1 MVYCKIGVGVSKSIF
16 VQDIYNRMVNTK
28 NPEFL
33 ETQTQS
39 LPPADLNALK
49 TMREDAC
56 SSSLARDFK
65 LQTHQRFLRRVL
77 SPDSPVRNLLM
88 VHGTGVGKTCTAIQI
103 AEEFILRPE
112 FQHKKVLIM
121 ASSSIQDSFKS
132 QIFDVSRLSLDESGL
147 ILSKQCT
154 GRRYLEMIQRAQR
167 EPIKLTDRASQYRV
181 MEMASK
187 FINEF
192 YDFQGYIQFSN
203 SIENVVA
210 KKTPKEVETFIHENF
225 DDRLIIIDEAHNIRR
240 VSGEEDVIEGGKLV
254 AQSLERVLKVAKG
267 VTLILLTATPMF
279 DTYDEI
285 LFYFNLFLW
294 NDRRLD
300 TNKEIKS
307 SEVFDKDGNVKKDK
321 ESQFRSWCQDY
332 VSFVRGENPFTFPFR
347 LPPPTELI
355 AKPAVN
361 SYSDGKII
369 RKPRKY
375 LTLTRSIV
383 SPTQAEAIQRVK
395 ETKTPSTDPRLICA
409 LPDNKS
415 FEEIFS
421 YSAGQY
427 TYKTGDDFLK
437 PSRIAEYSSKFALVT
452 KIINESDGL
461 AFVYS
466 NLVTNG
472 AQLFAMALEEAG
484 YVSAIGND
492 LLTSTSGE
500 VVRGSKGRYVLFT
513 SNTSDVDIRKAIVR
527 MKSPNNKD
535 GKDIK
540 VVISSPKISEGVD
553 FWYVRQVH
561 VLDPWF
567 NMSRIEQVVGRGLRS
582 CSHRSLPF
590 EEQNCTVYLHVCQ
603 YENGQKETYDEYVYR
618 AFVEEKAMKIAG
630 VKQMIM
636 ESAMDCSL
644 QEGINDLPR
653 DWREELKIP
662 QIRAQ
667 DRKEL
672 KLTIAEMS
680 APTFQ
685 KDTEFTCKNEEPEED
700 KKHVRPLSSVLDV
713 RDEIINTIGK
723 LLIQKPIW
731 SREDLFNHP
740 DIKKYDPKV
749 VSYLIQNII
758 QFGVS
763 FKDKMNRLGHL
774 SSRGNMF
781 TFSLDGRTTMQ
792 DLITEKDNG
801 TEVPLSER
809 VVVADVTEQTDVVKT
824 KHEQYPFPEYMKK
837 MFDTEILDWY
847 IVDQVLTDEERI
859 NHILNV
865 NWNKPPI
872 YAESSE
878 IAVSED
884 KTLYVLGANK
894 IYDETKTQIT
904 PIGLEREKYDEW
916 VERLQKRFT
925 SKFMNIF
932 VTVKEGKLLFNLDET
947 SEEVKKVE
955 RTKGIGGRACS
966 NYKETILNSFAN
978 WLNYPI
984 TKEVGGKKDRCLFL
998 ALAIRKAI
1006 LDKREGLT
1014 WFTPAEW
1021 EILSKDRKEL
1031 KKA

>member
-1 MVYCKIGVGVSKSIF
+1 
-16 VQDIYNRMVNTK
+16 MVNTK

-192 YDFQGYIQFSN
+192 YEFQGYIQFSN
-203 SIENVVA
+203 TVENVVA
-210 KKTPKEVETFIHENF
+210 KKTPREVENFIHETF
-225 DDRLIIIDEAHNIRR
+225 DDRLIIIDEAHNIRK
-240 VSGEEDVIEGGKLV
+240 VSSEQDIIEGGKLV
-254 AQSLERVLKVAKG
+254 AASLERVLKVAKG

-279 DTYDEI
+279 DTYDEV

-294 NDRRLD
+294 NDRRLESA
-300 TNKEIKS
+300 KEIKS
-307 SEVFDKDGNVKKDK
+307 SEIFDKDGNVKKDK
-321 ESQFRSWCQDY
+321 ENQFRSWCQDY

-347 LPPPTELI
+347 LPPPSNLI

-361 SYSDGKII
+361 SYLDGKII

-375 LTLTRSIV
+375 LTLTRSVV
-383 SPTQAEAIQRVK
+383 SKTQAAAIEKVK
-395 ETKTPSTDPRLICA
+395 DTKTPSTDPRFICV
-409 LPDNKS
+409 LPENKS
-415 FEEIFS
+415 FEDVFS

-427 TYKTGDDFLK
+427 AYKEGEDFLK
-437 PSRIAEYSSKFALVT
+437 PSRIAEYSSKFALIT
-452 KIINESDGL
+452 KIINESEGL

-492 LLTSTSGE
+492 LLTNTSGE
-500 VVRGSKGRYVLFT
+500 VTRGSKGRYVLFT
-513 SNTSDVDIRKAIVR
+513 SNTSDADIRKAIIR

-567 NMSRIEQVVGRGLRS
+567 NMSRIEQVIGRGLRS
-582 CSHRSLPF
+582 CSHRALPF

-603 YENGQKETYDEYVYR
+603 YEDGVKETYDEYVYR
-618 AFVEEKAMKIAG
+618 AFVEEKAVKIAG

-644 QEGINDLPR
+644 QENINNLPK
-653 DWREELKIP
+653 DWREELIVP
-662 QIRAQ
+662 QIRSQ

-672 KLTIAEMS
+672 KLTLVEMS
-680 APTFQ
+680 APMFQ
-685 KDTEFTCKNEEPEED
+685 NDSGFMCKNDEPEED

-713 RDEIINTIGK
+713 RDEIINTVGK

-731 SREDLFNHP
+731 SRDDLFNHP
-740 DIKKYDPKV
+740 DLKKYDPNV
-749 VSYLIQNII
+749 VAYILQNII
-758 QFGVS
+758 QFSVS
-763 FKDKMNRLGHL
+763 FKDKMNRVGHL
-774 SSRGNMF
+774 SSKGNMF
-781 TFSLDGRTTMQ
+781 VFTLENRTTMM
-792 DLITEKDNG
+792 DLITEEDVG
-801 TEVPLSER
+801 TVVPLSER
-809 VVVADVTEQTDVVKT
+809 AKAIDVSKKDDVVKT
-824 KHEQYPFPEYMKK
+824 KREQYPFPAYMTK

-847 IVDQVLTDEERI
+847 IVDHALTEDERI
-859 NHILNV
+859 NHILNI
-865 NWNKPPI
+865 NWNNPPI
-872 YAESSE
+872 YAETSQ

-884 KTLYVLGANK
+884 KTLYVLGTKK
-894 IYDETKTQIT
+894 IYDETKTETT
-904 PIGLEREKYDEW
+904 PIGVERQKYDEW
-916 VERLQKRFT
+916 VDRLKKRFT

-932 VTVKEGKLLFNLDET
+932 ATTKDGKLLFNLDEN
-947 SEEVKKVE
+947 SEEIRKVE
-955 RTKGIGGRACS
+955 RTKGIGGRGCS
-966 NYKETILNSFAN
+966 NYKETVLNAFAQ
-978 WLNYPI
+978 WLGHPF
-984 TKEVGGKKDRCLFL
+984 TAEVGGKKDRCLFL
-998 ALAIRKAI
+998 ALAVRKAI
-1006 LDKREGLT
+1006 IDKRDGLT

-1021 EILSKDRKEL
+1021 EILNEDRKDL

>member
-1 MVYCKIGVGVSKSIF
+1 
-16 VQDIYNRMVNTK
+16 MVNTK

-88 VHGTGVGKTCTAIQI
+88 IHGTGVGKTCTGIQI

-121 ASSSIQDSFKS
+121 ANSSIQDSFKN

-167 EPIKLTDRASQYRV
+167 DPIKLTDRASQYRV

-192 YDFQGYIQFSN
+192 YEFQGYIQFSN
-203 SIENVVA
+203 IIENAVST
-210 KKTPKEVETFIHENF
+210 KTPREVENFIHETF
-225 DDRLIIIDEAHNIRR
+225 DDRLIIIDEAHNIRK
-240 VSGEEDVIEGGKLV
+240 VSGEQDIIEGGKLV
-254 AQSLERVLKVAKG
+254 AASLERVLKVAKG

-294 NDRRLD
+294 NDRRLEN
-300 TNKEIKS
+300 TKEIKS
-307 SEVFDKDGNVKKDK
+307 SEIFDKDGNMKKDK
-321 ESQFRSWCQDY
+321 EAQFRSWCQDY
-332 VSFVRGENPFTFPFR
+332 VSYVKGENPFTFPFR

-361 SYSDGKII
+361 SYHDGKII
-369 RKPRKY
+369 RKPRKF
-375 LTLTRSIV
+375 LTLTRSV
-383 SPTQAEAIQRVK
+383 LSKTQADAIQKVK
-395 ETKTPSTDPRLICA
+395 ESKTPSTDPRFICT

-415 FEEIFS
+415 FEDIFS

-437 PSRIAEYSSKFALVT
+437 PSRIAEYSSKFALIT
-452 KIINESDGL
+452 KIIDESEGL

-484 YVSAIGND
+484 YTSAIGND
-492 LLTSTSGE
+492 LLTNTSGE
-500 VVRGSKGRYVLFT
+500 VTRGSKGRYVLFT
-513 SNTSDVDIRKAIVR
+513 SNTTDTDIRKAIVR

-567 NMSRIEQVVGRGLRS
+567 NMSRIEQVIGRGLRS
-582 CSHRSLPF
+582 CSHRALPF

-603 YENGQKETYDEYVYR
+603 YEDGIKETYDEFVYR
-618 AFVEEKAMKIAG
+618 AFVEEKAVKIAG

-644 QEGINDLPR
+644 QENINTLPK
-653 DWREELKIP
+653 DWREELKVP
-662 QIRAQ
+662 QIRSQ

-672 KLTIAEMS
+672 KLTLLEMS

-685 KDTEFTCKNEEPEED
+685 KDSEITCKIVESEED
-700 KKHVRPLSSVLDV
+700 EKHVRPLSSVLDV
-713 RDEIINTIGK
+713 RDEIINTVGK

-731 SREDLFNHP
+731 SRDDLFNHP
-740 DIKKYDPKV
+740 DLKKYDPNV
-749 VSYLIQNII
+749 VSYILQNII

-763 FKDKMNRLGHL
+763 FKDKMNRVGHL
-774 SSRGNMF
+774 SSKGNMF
-781 TFSLDGRTTMQ
+781 VFNLENRNTMM
-792 DLITEKDNG
+792 DLITEEDLG
-801 TEVPLSER
+801 TIVPLSER
-809 VVVADVTEQTDVVKT
+809 AKAIDVTKNEDIVKT
-824 KHEQYPFPEYMKK
+824 KREQYPFPTYMTT
-837 MFDTEILDWY
+837 MFDKEILDWY
-847 IVDQVLTDEERI
+847 IVDHVLTEEERI
-859 NHILNV
+859 AYILNI
-865 NWNKPPI
+865 NWNNPPI
-872 YAESSE
+872 YAQSSE
-878 IAVSED
+878 IVVSED
-884 KTLYVLGANK
+884 KTLYVLGTKK
-894 IYDETKTQIT
+894 IYDESKAETT
-904 PIGLEREKYDEW
+904 PIGVERQKYDEW
-916 VERLQKRFT
+916 VDRLKKRFT

-932 VTVKEGKLLFNLDET
+932 ATVKDGKLLFNLDEN
-947 SEEVKKVE
+947 SEEIKKVE
-955 RTKGIGGRACS
+955 RTKGIGGRGCS
-966 NYKETILNSFAN
+966 NYKETVLNSFAK
-978 WLNYPI
+978 WLGYPF
-984 TKEVGGKKDRCLFL
+984 TADVGGKKDRCLFL
-998 ALAIRKAI
+998 ALAVRKAI

-1021 EILSKDRKEL
+1021 EILNQDRKEL
-1031 KKA
+1031 KKP